1 MNRPAAVALDRQ
13 RFEILLRGHT
23 LSVGTSETEVG
34 IPSSQSALRT
44 ALLRVL
50 AMQTEQI

>member
-23 LSVGTSETEVG
+23 LSVGTSEVG
-34 IPSSQSALRT
+34 IPSSQCALRT